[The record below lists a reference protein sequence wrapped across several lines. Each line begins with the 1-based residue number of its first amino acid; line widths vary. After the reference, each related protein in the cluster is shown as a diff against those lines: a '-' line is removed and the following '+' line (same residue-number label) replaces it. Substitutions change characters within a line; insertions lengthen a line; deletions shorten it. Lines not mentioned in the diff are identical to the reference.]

1 MVGLKARETAMLAWD
16 AGKVLFFVSTYFVFS
31 YISEKHANRYAEW
44 ISEKIVHHDEE
55 TTPP

>member
-1 MVGLKARETAMLAWD
+1 MGLKAREVLWLTWD
-16 AGKVLFFVSTYFVFS
+16 TGKLIFFVSTYFVFS

-55 TTPP
+55 VTPP